1 MEFFRIRRTI
11 PFMRYSLILNA
22 ISFISFGIAV
32 AFLLTRGPETT
43 TPSSILAPLAPSSAS
58 ADNVAA
64 LAVCRKSRRLKGM
77 AGLRAA

>member
-32 AFLLTRGPETT
+32 AFLLARGPATCR
-43 TPSSILAPLAPSSAS
+43 SSSPGAPSW
-58 ADNVAA
+58 
-64 LAVCRKSRRLKGM
+64 R
-77 AGLRAA
+77 